1 MDNTTF
7 IPPSTFNNYA
17 STNVEFILRS
27 IVLVSVMIM
36 PPFVLAYIFQIATLP
51 KGYNGIRNE
60 QLKARD
66 RETFDMWKFSE
77 YDLIETKD
85 DY

>member
-7 IPPSTFNNYA
+7 TPLYTLNDHA
-17 STNVEFILRS
+17 STNLEFLLRT
-27 IVLVSVMIM
+27 IVLVTVMIM

-51 KGYNGIRNE
+51 KGYSGIRNE
-60 QLKARD
+60 QLKDQD
-66 RETFDMWKFSE
+66 REAFDMWKFSA